1 MCAPAT
7 PGTCDAQ
14 IIKRETRTGSQPL
27 GIARR
32 LSAIP
37 FQPFDAP
44 TEPSDRL
51 AVRADAV
58 GQRLESLL
66 HTLGDD
72 VEVPAGLTFR
82 EIHVLA
88 RFGALRVDLRLQSLE
103 ALIHLLEALI
113 HLLKALIHL
122 LKALIHLPEA
132 LIHLLKALIHLLKAL
147 IHLPEALIHLLEAL
161 IHLPEALIHL
171 IEAVAHVAR
180 QPVDRLLQISD
191 VIGRHSAGTQMFMNS
206 PFLQTTQVIVFSS

>member
-132 LIHLLKALIHLLKAL
+132 LIHLL
-147 IHLPEALIHLLEAL
+147 EALIHLLEAL